1 MIMPKLTISK
11 ISPQQM
17 RQWSRQLDRFATSF
31 SDLAREM
38 EEDGIEDLS
47 VTRFNIGV
55 KSLEWLNKFA
65 SSVHHSKHRAMIGA
79 GKYGPEHSPE
89 EEDDLD

>member
-1 MIMPKLTISK
+1 MPKLTISK

-17 RQWSRQLDRFATSF
+17 RQWSRQLDRFASSF
-31 SDLAREM
+31 SDIAREM

-47 VTRFNIGV
+47 VTRFGIGA

-65 SSVHHSKHRAMIGA
+65 ASVHHSKHRAMIGA
-79 GKYGPEHSPE
+79 GKYGPEYSPE
-89 EEDDLD
+89 EDDDLD